1 MRTQKLSRLVILALF
16 LCVSWRCSA
25 AATVAPRSSAA
36 SVLFIQ
42 LSPEQSYIDLDSPGR
57 SNAQRQVRT
66 SVHVTV
72 TGATASSMHPIL
84 IYACMTTEEGMRA
97 AGKSLTLAITTL
109 RIRND
114 RGEWAELEPLAE
126 LEGRR
131 GVRIA
136 VVNRVSATVLLE
148 IQMNVPPSQTAGNYQ
163 GILML
168 QAQEQK

>member
-1 MRTQKLSRLVILALF
+1 M
-16 LCVSWRCSA
+16 
-25 AATVAPRSSAA
+25 
-36 SVLFIQ
+36 
-42 LSPEQSYIDLDSPGR
+42 Y
-57 SNAQRQVRT
+57 
-66 SVHVTV
+66 
-72 TGATASSMHPIL
+72 PIV

-148 IQMNVPPSQTAGNYQ
+148 IQLNVPTSQTAGNYQ